1 MTLMDNKIF
10 TKIFNLSAYAL
21 IAAVIVY
28 TFILTTLH
36 QGISCDEGFYLM
48 GYLHNQ
54 PLGSFISDYA
64 NLVRAITPQGWEEN
78 IMVYRYERLILF
90 LLSITLFAVSLY
102 KWLKQQYGI
111 SINKVL
117 FFSLV
122 FMAGAMSYT
131 FASPTISYDSIQT
144 IIYLISFSLLF
155 FTLTS
160 RKKWQQNVLLLITGA
175 ISIVSVFNYLPSGLF
190 LIFTI
195 SCCVFLFYGK
205 PKFQKWIL
213 YILGILIGIIAYHFF
228 VRDLVGY
235 AEIAYNTVVSALTEK
250 SLSRHDSG
258 SLIKSFLIKLGLFL
272 IFIPAI
278 YLFSVLFRKIK
289 INKTIY
295 YSLLVVAT
303 IFYLIYRKIYNI
315 YAPLFFVPIAL
326 LIAGIISESTV
337 SLKSKENRKE
347 FIFLTLL
354 LLLPFFATFGT
365 NQNLFAKMLIFL
377 PFWMIIFFIML
388 SKVKNLRLIQAATL
402 LMLVTLFAGYVYLG
416 NFSRYHYY
424 YTPRSSKFPI
434 ENIERKQKI
443 TISKF
448 QQAYYREIADTLKAH
463 GAQKSDKYLA
473 FGENQMTVFLMGGYV
488 SGNLPYHWF
497 QYENFPEQRPKFFVL
512 FKNEEQEV
520 IDLLKNTNWNFP
532 YDYRRNEMRA
542 MSENMDQEEL
552 KTVIYALKE

>member
-1 MTLMDNKIF
+1 MPHKIF
-10 TKIFNLSAYAL
+10 FKKTYDLLPLVASMGVLYL
-21 IAAVIVY
+21 IIG
-28 TFILTTLH
+28 TLH

-54 PLGSFISDYA
+54 SLGGFISDYA
-64 NLVRAITPQGWEEN
+64 NIVRVITPRSLEEN

-102 KWLKQQYGI
+102 KWLKQRYGI
-111 SINKVL
+111 SINKIL
-117 FFSLV
+117 FFSFV
-122 FMAGAMSYT
+122 FMACAMSYT

-144 IIYLISFSLLF
+144 LAYLLSFSFLFLALTAQKTAWQNGFLLIS
-155 FTLTS
+155 
-160 RKKWQQNVLLLITGA
+160 GM
-175 ISIVSVFNYLPSGLF
+175 ISIVGVFNYFPSGLY
-190 LIFTI
+190 LIFI
-195 SCCVFLFYGK
+195 VSCCIFFFCNKSKG
-205 PKFQKWIL
+205 QKWVL
-213 YILGILIGIIAYHFF
+213 YTLGILIGIVLYHLI
-228 VRDLVGY
+228 VRNLIGY
-235 AEIAYNTVVSALTEK
+235 AEVVYNTILTALTEK
-250 SLSRHDSG
+250 SPSRHDSG
-258 SLIKSFLIKLGLFL
+258 SLIKSLFIKLSLFL

-289 INKTIY
+289 INKIIY

-377 PFWMIIFFIML
+377 PFWMIIFFILL

-463 GAQKSDKYLA
+463 GSQKGDEYLA
-473 FGENQMTVFLMGGYV
+473 FGENQMTVFLMGGHI

-497 QYENFPEQRPKFFVL
+497 QYENFPKQRPKFFVL

-520 IDLLKNTNWNFP
+520 IDLLKSTNWNFP
-532 YDYRRNEMRA
+532 YDYQRREMCS